1 MKREVSIDQ
10 AKVMRRQAW
19 EAKTAAMREGRRE
32 RAERFEPKTTYKR
45 RSKYPNNYTE
55 EF

>member
-1 MKREVSIDQ
+1 MKREVNIDQ

-32 RAERFEPKTTYKR
+32 RAETFTPKTAYSRK
-45 RSKYPNNYTE
+45 SKYPTNYTE
-55 EF
+55 ET